1 MLRTIIVDDEENI
14 RLLLRH
20 IIDEHCPDIEIVGEA
35 GSVTGALHVIRQFSP
50 DLVILDIRLT
60 DGTGFGLLEM
70 LGEITFRIIF
80 VTAYEEYAL
89 KALKLSAVDY
99 ILKPIVTSELVEA
112 IDKARKLNGA
122 GEEHQ
127 MKVLID
133 NTKNQVSQEKKIVLK
148 TADKFHFVVIRDI
161 IRCESDSSYT
171 WFYMLDGT
179 KILISRTMKEFEDIL
194 SGCGFYRPFKTF
206 LINLNHIKA
215 YEKHDG
221 GFIVMADDSR
231 VPIADRKKE
240 EFFRMI
246 GGL

>member
-1 MLRTIIVDDEENI
+1 
-14 RLLLRH
+14 
-20 IIDEHCPDIEIVGEA
+20 
-35 GSVTGALHVIRQFSP
+35 
-50 DLVILDIRLT
+50 
-60 DGTGFGLLEM
+60 
-70 LGEITFRIIF
+70 
-80 VTAYEEYAL
+80 
-89 KALKLSAVDY
+89 
-99 ILKPIVTSELVEA
+99 
-112 IDKARKLNGA
+112 
-122 GEEHQ
+122 
-127 MKVLID
+127 LID

-179 KILISRTMKEFEDIL
+179 KILISRTMKEFEEIL
-194 SGCGFYRPFKTF
+194 SGRGFYRPFKTF

-231 VPIADRKKE
+231 IPIADRKKE
-240 EFFRMI
+240 EFFRLI